1 MGIPVQ
7 IFEVRVILM
16 GSNVAVGKDVS
27 QSTDFKGKARY
38 AASKVVDDDE
48 NSFSHIL
55 GVDVAFGGRSIWET
69 RSLLSPSR
77 F

>member
-1 MGIPVQ
+1 
-7 IFEVRVILM
+7 M
-16 GSNVAVGKDVS
+16 GSNVAVGKEVS

-38 AASKVVDDDE
+38 AASKAVDDDENE

-55 GVDVAFGGRSIWET
+55 LAGVDVVFGGRSIWET
-69 RSLLSPSR
+69 CSLLSPSR

>member
-1 MGIPVQ
+1 M
-7 IFEVRVILM
+7 FEVRVISM
-16 GSNVAVGKDVS
+16 GSNVAVGKDMS

-38 AASKVVDDDE
+38 AASKAVDDDE
-48 NSFSHIL
+48 NSSSHIL
-55 GVDVAFGGRSIWET
+55 RAGVDVAFGGRSIWET